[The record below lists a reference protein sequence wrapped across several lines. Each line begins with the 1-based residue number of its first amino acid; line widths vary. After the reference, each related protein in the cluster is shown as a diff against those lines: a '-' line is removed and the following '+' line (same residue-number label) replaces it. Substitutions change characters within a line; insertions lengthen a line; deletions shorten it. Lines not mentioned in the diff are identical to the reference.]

1 VELVEWHSPDEAATP
16 PRNNYLGA
24 AHFAIRVA
32 DLDAAVPI
40 LGKLLEAVEI
50 TWLGTPGPMAEGQPH
65 TGLRNVFFET
75 PFGQLIELDEYGPMP
90 YERFTAAWLWNADAA
105 PWSNSHPTDAAPP
118 PPEPPRPP
126 PSPDR
131 LRAYPVDHRPGPV
144 EAPPAAIRP
153 AVLTCRHT
161 SPSYRGN
168 SGLCGNSGLS

>member
-118 PPEPPRPP
+118 PPGT
-126 PSPDR
+126 
-131 LRAYPVDHRPGPV
+131 A
-144 EAPPAAIRP
+144 EAPAFPGQAQGVSRRSPAGPR
-153 AVLTCRHT
+153 
-161 SPSYRGN
+161 
-168 SGLCGNSGLS
+168 